1 MLRRRPV
8 SRSLQQFFEG
18 RARFYAE
25 RSGPGITFFG
35 EFFRARLRGDED
47 DREVK
52 MRIGAVR
59 VVGERLKDLLL
70 CLLLS
75 PVLAGGHHE
84 IAVSGTALW
93 VHRSALPH

>member
-25 RSGPGITFFG
+25 RSGPGIMFFG

-52 MRIGAVR
+52 MRIGVVR
-59 VVGERLKDLLL
+59 IVGERLKDLLL

-75 PVLAGGHHE
+75 PFLAGGDTE
-84 IAVSGTALW
+84 IVVSGSAFW
-93 VHRSALPH
+93 VDRNRLR